1 MTSPDFARSRN
12 YSLWVPASA
21 NEFFSETL
29 AILKLLRPEERIN
42 QIAHDKERHDQSNK
56 IFQSHDA
63 SPLKTIAA
71 TDIQACDYKKN
82 HRDDD
87 KYNVSHTIAPENR
100 LACNDRIA
108 STVPAVLL
116 RNNYFSKELPGC
128 KLQEQSIEP
137 LQVARTRSTY
147 YKY

>member
-1 MTSPDFARSRN
+1 
-12 YSLWVPASA
+12 
-21 NEFFSETL
+21 L

-42 QIAHDKERHDQSNK
+42 QIAHNKERHDQSNK

-63 SPLKTIAA
+63 SLKTIAA
-71 TDIQACDYKKN
+71 TDIQAGDYKKN

-100 LACNDRIA
+100 LLCHDRIA

-116 RNNYFSKELPGC
+116 RNNYFSKEYNRLPGC
-128 KLQEQSIEP
+128 KLQEPSIEP
-137 LQVARTRSTY
+137 LQVARTRST
-147 YKY
+147 